1 MSFYIEKIIVSGS
14 GKTESIIELS
24 KGLNIIYGPSNTGK
38 TYIVKCID
46 FMFGSDKE
54 PIDTSTGYDNVKM
67 VIKTQEG
74 LITMSRKVGDKKIS
88 VISSDKNI
96 SSGNY
101 SAKASQNNYN
111 KTINYI
117 WLYLIGIKDM
127 HLIVAKN
134 NFQKQI
140 FSWRTFCHMF
150 MLTETKIISECS
162 AILSERYTANT
173 AVISSLI
180 FLLTNEDFAETEVKE
195 SKEIKEAKKNAVK
208 TYINK
213 ELFRLSERNQKLI
226 TQLKEYSI
234 TDINKEIEGILY
246 EISEHEQ
253 MLNNAISENGKI
265 LAQLHE
271 NNESLSECTILLSRY
286 MELGTQY
293 DADLKRLS
301 FIIDGEINSKDSYS
315 SQCPFCDREVNVNK
329 NQSYINAARAE
340 YKKIKLQS
348 KDLEKAANEL
358 QLEKAELEQE
368 IQLLKSKKQS
378 TEDIIETEIKPK
390 LSSLKDKLSTYKVI
404 VEYQREL
411 EILKELSE
419 QKTAD
424 IIENESEDESELK
437 FKVKEHLDF
446 KFIDDLTESIKLFL
460 EECKYENLLSVIFD
474 TTDMDIVINGKK
486 KSANGK
492 GFNAYLNSIV
502 AIVLSRYLHNN
513 ACYSPDFLV
522 LDSPILSLKEKETKK
537 PSESMRYA
545 LFESIVKNPMEFQTI
560 IIENEIPDIDY
571 KNTNLIHFTKEK
583 DNGRYGFL
591 QDVTD

>member
-74 LITMSRKVGDKKIS
+74 LITMNRKVGDKKIS

-96 SSGNY
+96 LSGNY

-127 HLIVAKN
+127 HLIIAKN

-173 AVISSLI
+173 AVISSII

-195 SKEIKEAKKNAVK
+195 SKEIREAKKNAVK

-213 ELFRLSERNQKLI
+213 ELFRLSERNQKLV
-226 TQLKEYSI
+226 TQLKEYSKA
-234 TDINKEIEGILY
+234 DINKEIEEILY

-253 MLNNAISENGKI
+253 MLNSAISENGKI

-286 MELGTQY
+286 SELGSQY

-315 SQCPFCDREVNVNK
+315 SQCPFCDREVSVNK
-329 NQSYINAARAE
+329 NHSYIDAAKAE

-348 KDLEKAANEL
+348 RDLEKASNDL
-358 QLEKAELEQE
+358 QLEKTELEQE
-368 IQLLKSKKQS
+368 IQILISKKKS

-419 QKTAD
+419 QKTVD
-424 IIENESEDESELK
+424 IIENESEDENELK

-446 KFIDDLTESIKLFL
+446 KFIDDLTEGIKLFL

-474 TTDMDIVINGKK
+474 IADMDIVINCKK
-486 KSANGK
+486 KAANGK
-492 GFNAYLNSIV
+492 GYNAYLNSVV

-545 LFESIVKNPMEFQTI
+545 LFESIVKNQMEFQTI